1 MLPKE
6 IILRIDNISKSF
18 YEVKALQNISFDIYK
33 GEILGLLGANGA
45 GKSTLLKIIGGVQ
58 TSDNGH
64 IYLDNENLGS
74 INPHIAHE
82 KGIISVYQE
91 LNLFLNM
98 TIAENLF
105 IGRENKSKTN
115 LIDWKATRKKAK
127 TILESLGLDID
138 PDAEVA
144 SLSVANQHLVE
155 IARALSEKPKIL
167 LLDEPTASLSD
178 KEIQWLFTKIRE
190 LRQNGTT
197 VVYVSHR
204 LDEVTALCERCVIL
218 RDGKLADQ
226 LDGQFDKEKI
236 IRSMIGHN
244 VELIRTEAKKAAA
257 DVILEIKNLRL
268 RNLVKDVSFQLKK
281 GEILG
286 IAGLVGA
293 GRTEL
298 LGAIFG
304 TDPKNSGH
312 ISKQGKEIII
322 NNPIDAMNN
331 GIMLIPED
339 RKIDGLFLN
348 ESSRFNIASATLDK
362 RARGGFINEKQ
373 EKEIVTKASKDVQL
387 DTSRVEH
394 LVKLLSGGNQQKAV
408 IAKSLLV
415 NADVLLL
422 DEPTCGV
429 DIGARE
435 EIYSIIKEVS
445 NQGKSIILV
454 SSDWE
459 ELIYLSDRMLVM
471 SEGKITGV
479 LTVEEFTKENIGHLA
494 TISDVQKDEKGS
506 KVNYEGMAEGIHP
519 RHPEINSPVMLNA
532 KEYFGKLRTLFNN
545 NNTAILVVVTL
556 VMIIASISISDSFR
570 TLMNARNL
578 LGQAMPFLIL
588 TLGQLVVIVAGGL
601 DLSSGALVAAT
612 GVLGVSFMVSNPDKI
627 LLGVVIMLVFGLI
640 VGLLNSVLVVKAK
653 LDSFVVTLGMSIVL
667 TGVTLVITKAPI
679 GPSPKIL
686 RVLANQDI
694 YGIPYVLFLIILLT
708 VVFGI
713 LMRYTS
719 LGRSFY
725 AVGENPKGSYWAGL
739 PVQKTQ
745 FISFIIS
752 SLMAVVASLFLM
764 GRTGAGDPA
773 FGPGME
779 LTAIACALIGGAR
792 LGGGRGSMG
801 GALLGVFLLS
811 ILENILSLMNVDLW
825 YQEVFSGMLLLA
837 IIITYEYRMKK
848 NKVAFR
854 ANT

>member
-1 MLPKE
+1 MSQKDA
-6 IILRIDNISKSF
+6 IIKLDNISKSF

-58 TSDNGH
+58 RSDKGD
-64 IYLDNENLGS
+64 IYLDDENLDN
-74 INPHIAHE
+74 ITPHIAQQ

-98 TIAENLF
+98 TVAENLF
-105 IGRENKSKTN
+105 IGRENRSKTR

-167 LLDEPTASLSD
+167 LLDEPTASLSE
-178 KEIQWLFTKIRE
+178 KEIEWLFSKIRE
-190 LRQNGTT
+190 LRHNGTT
-197 VVYVSHR
+197 IVYVSHR
-204 LDEVTALCERCVIL
+204 LDEVIELCERCVIL

-226 LDGQFDKEKI
+226 LDGQFDKGKI
-236 IRSMIGHN
+236 INSMIGHN
-244 VELIRTEAKKAAA
+244 VELLRTEAKKVAA
-257 DVILEIKNLRL
+257 DIVLECKNISL
-268 RNLVKDVSFQLKK
+268 RNLIKDVSFELNR

-304 TDPKNSGH
+304 TDTKTSGH
-312 ISKQGKEIII
+312 IYKHGKEIKI
-322 NNPIDAMNN
+322 NNPKDAMDH

-339 RKIDGLFLN
+339 RKIDALFLN
-348 ESSRFNIASATLDK
+348 ESVRLNIASATLDK
-362 RARGGFINEKQ
+362 RAKGGFINFKRES
-373 EKEIVTKASKDVQL
+373 EVTKKAAEDVQL
-387 DTSRVEH
+387 DTSRIEH

-415 NADVLLL
+415 NANILLL
-422 DEPTCGV
+422 DEPTVGV

-435 EIYSIIKEVS
+435 EIYSIIKELS
-445 NQGKSIILV
+445 KQGKSIILV

-479 LTVEEFTKENIGHLA
+479 LAVEEFTKEKIGHLA
-494 TISDVQKDEKGS
+494 TIADVLQVDESSKGNLKGTGKQTPLGDS
-506 KVNYEGMAEGIHP
+506 ERNIT
-519 RHPEINSPVMLNA
+519 ILNNPKA
-532 KEYFGKLRTLFNN
+532 YFGKLKTSFSN
-545 NNTAILVVVTL
+545 NNTTILVVVTL
-556 VMIIASISISDSFR
+556 FLVIASISISDSFR

-588 TLGQLVVIVAGGL
+588 TLGQLVIIVAGGL

-612 GVLGVSFMVSNPDKI
+612 GVLGVSFMVNNPDKV
-627 LLGVVIMLVFGLI
+627 LLGVVIMLAFGLI
-640 VGLLNSVLVVKAK
+640 VGLMNSVLVVKAK

-667 TGVTLVITKAPI
+667 TGVTLIITKNPI

-686 RVLANQDI
+686 RVIANKDVL
-694 YGIPYVLFLIILLT
+694 GIPYVLFITIALV

-713 LMRYTS
+713 LMRYTA
-719 LGRSFY
+719 LGRRFY
-725 AVGENPKGSYWAGL
+725 AVGENPKGSFWAGL
-739 PVQKTQ
+739 PVQKTR
-745 FISFIIS
+745 FIAFMIS
-752 SLMAVVASLFLM
+752 ASMSVLAALFLM

-792 LGGGRGSMG
+792 LGGGRGSVG
-801 GALLGVFLLS
+801 GALLGVFLLA

-825 YQEVFSGMLLLA
+825 YQKVFGGMLLLA
-837 IIITYEYRMKK
+837 IIITYEYKMKK
-848 NKVAFR
+848 NRMALKS
-854 ANT
+854 

>member
-1 MLPKE
+1 
-6 IILRIDNISKSF
+6 
-18 YEVKALQNISFDIYK
+18 
-33 GEILGLLGANGA
+33 
-45 GKSTLLKIIGGVQ
+45 
-58 TSDNGH
+58 
-64 IYLDNENLGS
+64 
-74 INPHIAHE
+74 
-82 KGIISVYQE
+82 
-91 LNLFLNM
+91 
-98 TIAENLF
+98 
-105 IGRENKSKTN
+105 
-115 LIDWKATRKKAK
+115 
-127 TILESLGLDID
+127 LGLDID

-167 LLDEPTASLSD
+167 LLDEPTSTLSE

-190 LRQNGTT
+190 LGQNGTT

-204 LDEVTALCERCVIL
+204 LDEVIALCERCVIL
-218 RDGKLADQ
+218 RDGKLAQQ

-236 IRSMIGHN
+236 INSMIGHN
-244 VELIRTEAKKAAA
+244 IELLRTETTKAAV
-257 DVILEIKNLRL
+257 DVIMDFTNISL

-304 TDPKNSGH
+304 IDKKTSGH
-312 ISKQGKEIII
+312 IYKHGKEVIIK
-322 NNPIDAMNN
+322 NPKDAMDH

-339 RKIDGLFLN
+339 RKIDRLFLN
-348 ESSRFNIASATLDK
+348 ESVRFNISSATLEK
-362 RARGGFINEKQ
+362 RGKRGFINFKQ
-373 EKEIVTKASKDVQL
+373 EKESTAKAAKDVQL
-387 DTSRVEH
+387 DTSRIEH
-394 LVKLLSGGNQQKAV
+394 LVKLLSGGNQQKAL
-408 IAKSLLV
+408 IAKTLLV

-422 DEPTCGV
+422 DEPTVGV

-435 EIYSIIKEVS
+435 EIYSIIKELS

-479 LTVEEFTKENIGHLA
+479 LTEEDATKEKIGHLA
-494 TISDVQKDEKGS
+494 TIADVQKDSVDG
-506 KVNYEGMAEGIHP
+506 KVNYEGIGDETHVSNP
-519 RHPEINSPVMLNA
+519 DININA
-532 KEYFGKLRTLFNN
+532 VHNSKEYFGKLRNLFQN
-545 NNTAILVVVTL
+545 NNTVILAVVTLFLVVV
-556 VMIIASISISDSFR
+556 SILISDSFR

-578 LGQAMPFLIL
+578 LGQLMPYLIL
-588 TLGQLVVIVAGGL
+588 TLGQLVIIVVGGL
-601 DLSSGALVAAT
+601 DLSSGAAVAAS
-612 GVLGVSFMVSNPDKI
+612 GVLGVSFMVKNPDSV
-627 LLGVVIMLVFGLI
+627 LLGVVIMIAFGLI
-640 VGLLNSVLVVKAK
+640 VGLINSVLVVKAK

-667 TGVTLVITKAPI
+667 TGVSLIITKNPI

-686 RVLANQDI
+686 RVIANKDVL
-694 YGIPYVLFLIILLT
+694 GIPYVLFIIITLI

-713 LMRYTS
+713 LMKYTA
-719 LGRSFY
+719 LGRRFY

-745 FISFIIS
+745 FIAFVIS
-752 SLMAVVASLFLM
+752 ALMSVLTALFLM

-792 LGGGRGSMG
+792 LGGGRGTVG
-801 GALLGVFLLS
+801 GALLGVVMLV

-825 YQEVFSGMLLLA
+825 YQDVFSGMLLLA
-837 IIITYEYRMKK
+837 IIITYEMRMKK
-848 NKVAFR
+848 NKVAF
-854 ANT
+854 

>member
-1 MLPKE
+1 M
-6 IILRIDNISKSF
+6 
-18 YEVKALQNISFDIYK
+18 
-33 GEILGLLGANGA
+33 GANGA

-58 TSDNGH
+58 GSDKGD
-64 IYLDNENLGS
+64 IYLDNVNLG
-74 INPHIAHE
+74 NLTPYIAQQ

-91 LNLFLNM
+91 INLFLNM
-98 TIAENLF
+98 TVAENLF
-105 IGRENKSKTN
+105 IGRENKTITR
-115 LIDWKATRKKAK
+115 LIDWKAARKKAK
-127 TILESLGLDID
+127 TILEFMGLDID

-167 LLDEPTASLSD
+167 LLDEPTATLSD

-190 LRQNGTT
+190 LGQNGTT

-204 LDEVTALCERCVIL
+204 LDEVIELCKRCVIL

-236 IRSMIGHN
+236 INSMIGHN
-244 VELIRTEAKKAAA
+244 VELLKSEAKKASAE
-257 DVILEIKNLRL
+257 VIMECKNISL

-304 TDPKNSGH
+304 IDKITSGH
-312 ISKQGKEIII
+312 IYKQGKEVIIK
-322 NNPIDAMNN
+322 NPKDAIDN

-339 RKIDGLFLN
+339 RKIEGLFLN
-348 ESSRFNIASATLDK
+348 ESVRFNIASATLEK
-362 RARGGFINEKQ
+362 RVKGGFINDKQ
-373 EKEIVTKASKDVQL
+373 EKEIIAKAAKDVQL
-387 DTSRVEH
+387 DTSRIEH
-394 LVKLLSGGNQQKAV
+394 LVKPLSGGNQQKAV
-408 IAKSLLV
+408 IAKTLLV

-435 EIYSIIKEVS
+435 EIYSIIKDVS

-479 LTVEEFTKENIGHLA
+479 LTPEDVTKEKIGHLS
-494 TISDVQKDEKGS
+494 TIADVQKDEEDS
-506 KVNYEGMAEGIHP
+506 KVNPGGMGEET
-519 RHPEINSPVMLNA
+519 RERNPERNLAALRNP
-532 KEYFGKLRTLFNN
+532 KEYFGKLRNLYNN
-545 NNTAILVVVTL
+545 NNTSILAVVTL
-556 VMIIASISISDSFR
+556 FLVIGSILISDLFR
-570 TLMNARNL
+570 TFMNARNL

-588 TLGQLVVIVAGGL
+588 TLGQLVIIVAGGL

-612 GVLGVSFMVSNPDKI
+612 GVLGVSFMVKNPDSV
-627 LLGVVIMLVFGLI
+627 LLGIVIMLAFGLI
-640 VGLLNSVLVVKAK
+640 VGLINSVLVVKAK
-653 LDSFVVTLGMSIVL
+653 LDLFVVTLGMSIVL
-667 TGVTLVITKAPI
+667 TGVTLIITKNPI

-686 RVLANQDI
+686 RVIANKDI
-694 YGIPYVLFLIILLT
+694 FGIPYVLFIIIALVLIF
-708 VVFGI
+708 VI
-713 LMRYTS
+713 LMKYTS
-719 LGRSFY
+719 LGRRFY

-745 FISFIIS
+745 VIAFTIS
-752 SLMAVVASLFLM
+752 ASMSVLASIFLM

-779 LTAIACALIGGAR
+779 LKAIACALIGGAS
-792 LGGGRGSMG
+792 LGGGRGTVG
-801 GALLGVFLLS
+801 GALLGVLLLA

-825 YQEVFSGMLLLA
+825 YQEVIEGILLLA
-837 IIITYEYRMKK
+837 IIISYEMRMKK
-848 NKVAFR
+848 NRVAFQ
-854 ANT
+854 A

>member
-6 IILRIDNISKSF
+6 IILRIENISKSF

-58 TSDNGH
+58 TSDNGDV
-64 IYLDNENLGS
+64 YLDNENLGS

-115 LIDWKATRKKAK
+115 LIDWKATHKKAK
-127 TILESLGLDID
+127 KILESLGLDID

-167 LLDEPTASLSD
+167 LLDEPTASLSE

-226 LDGQFDKEKI
+226 LDGKFDKEKI

-257 DVILEIKNLRL
+257 DAILEIKNLRL

-304 TDPKNSGH
+304 TEPKNSGH
-312 ISKQGKEIII
+312 IYKQGKEIII
-322 NNPIDAMNN
+322 NNPIDAMDN

-373 EKEIVTKASKDVQL
+373 EKEIVAKAAKDVQL

-471 SEGKITGV
+471 AEGKITGF

-494 TISDVQKDEKGS
+494 TISDVQKDEEVS
-506 KVNYEGMAEGIHP
+506 KVNYKGMDEKTRP
-519 RHPEINSPVMLNA
+519 RNPELNRPAMLNA
-532 KEYFGKLRTLFNN
+532 KEYFGKLRSLFN

-556 VMIIASISISDSFR
+556 FMIIASISISDSFR

-588 TLGQLVVIVAGGL
+588 TLGQLVIIVAGGL

-612 GVLGVSFMVSNPDKI
+612 GVLGVSFMVKNPDSV

-640 VGLLNSVLVVKAK
+640 VGLINSVLVVKAK

-667 TGVTLVITKAPI
+667 TGVTLIITKNPI

-686 RVLANQDI
+686 RVIANKDVL
-694 YGIPYVLFLIILLT
+694 GIPYVLFIIIAL
-708 VVFGI
+708 VVLFGI
-713 LMRYTS
+713 LMKYTA

-739 PVQKTQ
+739 PVQKTR
-745 FISFIIS
+745 FIAFIIS
-752 SLMAVVASLFLM
+752 ASMSVLTALFLM

-792 LGGGRGSMG
+792 LGGGRGTVW
-801 GALLGVFLLS
+801 GALLGVLLLA

-825 YQEVFSGMLLLA
+825 YQEVFGGMLLLA

-848 NKVAFR
+848 NKMAFKP
-854 ANT
+854 

>member
-1 MLPKE
+1 MSQKDE
-6 IILRIDNISKSF
+6 IIKLDNISKSF

-45 GKSTLLKIIGGVQ
+45 GKSTLLKILGGVQ
-58 TSDNGH
+58 RSDKGN
-64 IYLDNENLGS
+64 IYLDNENLGNIS
-74 INPHIAHE
+74 PHIAQQ

-98 TIAENLF
+98 TVAENLF
-105 IGRENKSKTN
+105 IGRENKTKTR
-115 LIDWKATRKKAK
+115 LIDWNATRNKAK
-127 TILESLGLDID
+127 SILGNLGLDID
-138 PDAEVA
+138 PDAEVV

-167 LLDEPTASLSD
+167 LLDEPTASLSE
-178 KEIQWLFTKIRE
+178 KEIEWLFSKIRE
-190 LRQNGTT
+190 LRQDGTT

-204 LDEVTALCERCVIL
+204 LDEVIELCERCVIL

-226 LDGQFDKEKI
+226 LDGEFDKEKI

-244 VELIRTEAKKAAA
+244 VELLKTNAKKVTA
-257 DVILEIKNLRL
+257 DVILECKNISL
-268 RNLVKDVSFQLKK
+268 RNLVKDVSFELNR

-298 LGAIFG
+298 LSAIFG
-304 TDPKNSGH
+304 TDTKTSGD
-312 ISKQGKEIII
+312 IYKYGKEIKIK
-322 NNPIDAMNN
+322 NPKDAMDH

-339 RKIDGLFLN
+339 RKIDALFLN
-348 ESSRFNIASATLDK
+348 ESVRLNIASATLDK
-362 RARGGFINEKQ
+362 RVKGGFINVKQ
-373 EKEIVTKASKDVQL
+373 EKEVTNNAARDVQL
-387 DTSRVEH
+387 DTSRIEH

-422 DEPTCGV
+422 DEPTVGV

-435 EIYSIIKEVS
+435 EIYSIINELS
-445 NQGKSIILV
+445 EQGKSIILV

-479 LTVEEFTKENIGHLA
+479 LAVEEFTKEKIGHLA
-494 TISDVQKDEKGS
+494 TISDVQQTKDGS
-506 KVNYEGMAEGIHP
+506 KVYFEGTGEQTPLGDSERNIT
-519 RHPEINSPVMLNA
+519 ILNKSKA
-532 KEYFGKLRTLFNN
+532 YFGKLRTSFSN
-545 NNTAILVVVTL
+545 NNTTILVVVTL
-556 VMIIASISISDSFR
+556 FLVIASISISDSFR

-588 TLGQLVVIVAGGL
+588 TLGQLVIIVAGGL

-612 GVLGVSFMVSNPDKI
+612 GVLGVSFMVNNPDKV
-627 LLGVVIMLVFGLI
+627 LLGVVIMLAFGLI

-667 TGVTLVITKAPI
+667 SGVTLIITKNPI

-686 RVLANQDI
+686 RVIANKDVL
-694 YGIPYVLFLIILLT
+694 GIPYVLFITIALV

-713 LMRYTS
+713 LMRYTA
-719 LGRSFY
+719 LGRRFY
-725 AVGENPKGSYWAGL
+725 AVGENPKGSFWAGL
-739 PVQKTQ
+739 PVQKTR
-745 FISFIIS
+745 FIAFIIS
-752 SLMAVVASLFLM
+752 ASMSVLAALFLM

-792 LGGGRGSMG
+792 LGGGRGSVG
-801 GALLGVFLLS
+801 GALLGVFLLA

-825 YQEVFSGMLLLA
+825 YQEVFGAMLLLA

-848 NKVAFR
+848 NRLASKA
-854 ANT
+854 

>member
-1 MLPKE
+1 M
-6 IILRIDNISKSF
+6 
-18 YEVKALQNISFDIYK
+18 
-33 GEILGLLGANGA
+33 
-45 GKSTLLKIIGGVQ
+45 
-58 TSDNGH
+58 
-64 IYLDNENLGS
+64 DNENLGS
-74 INPHIAHE
+74 LTPHFAQQ

-98 TIAENLF
+98 TVAENLF
-105 IGRENKSKTN
+105 IGRENKTKTN

-155 IARALSEKPKIL
+155 IARALSNKPKIL

-178 KEIQWLFTKIRE
+178 KEIQWLFTKIRD

-204 LDEVTALCERCVIL
+204 LDEVITLCERCVVL

-226 LDGQFDKEKI
+226 LDGQFDKGKI
-236 IRSMIGHN
+236 IKSMIGHN
-244 VELIRTEAKKAAA
+244 VELIRTEAKKVAA
-257 DVILEIKNLRL
+257 DVVLECINIRL

-304 TDPKNSGH
+304 TATKTSGH
-312 ISKQGKEIII
+312 IYAHGKEVII
-322 NNPIDAMNN
+322 NNPSDAMDN

-348 ESSRFNIASATLDK
+348 ESVRFNIASATLDK
-362 RARGGFINEKQ
+362 RAKGGFINEKR
-373 EKEIVTKASKDVQL
+373 EKESTSKAASDVQL
-387 DTSRVEH
+387 DTSRIEH

-408 IAKSLLV
+408 IAKTLLV

-422 DEPTCGV
+422 DEPTSGV

-435 EIYSIIKEVS
+435 EIYSIIKELS
-445 NQGKSIILV
+445 DKGKSIVLV

-494 TISDVQKDEKGS
+494 TIADVQKNEEDS
-506 KVNYEGMAEGIHP
+506 KVNSEGMGDET
-519 RHPEINSPVMLNA
+519 RLRNPERNKIDVHDP
-532 KEYFGKLRTLFNN
+532 KEYFGKLRTSFNNNTANNNTAN
-545 NNTAILVVVTL
+545 NNTAILAVVTL
-556 VMIIASISISDSFR
+556 FMVIASISISDSFR

-588 TLGQLVVIVAGGL
+588 TLGQLVIIVAGGL

-612 GVLGVSFMVSNPDKI
+612 GVLGVSFMVNNPDSV
-627 LLGVVIMLVFGLI
+627 LLGVVIMLAFGLI
-640 VGLLNSVLVVKAK
+640 VGLMNSVLVVKAK

-667 TGVTLVITKAPI
+667 TGVTLIITKNPI

-686 RVLANQDI
+686 RVIANKDVL
-694 YGIPYVLFLIILLT
+694 GIPYVLIITIALV
-708 VVFGI
+708 VVFVI
-713 LMRYTS
+713 LMKYTA
-719 LGRSFY
+719 LGRRFY

-739 PVQKTQ
+739 PVQKTR
-745 FISFIIS
+745 FIAFIIS
-752 SLMAVVASLFLM
+752 ATMSVLTALFLM

-792 LGGGRGSMG
+792 LGGGRGSVG
-801 GALLGVFLLS
+801 GALLGVFLLA

-825 YQEVFSGMLLLA
+825 YQEVFGGMLLLA

-848 NKVAFR
+848 NRVASR
-854 ANT
+854 A

>member
-1 MLPKE
+1 MLQKDV
-6 IILRIDNISKSF
+6 ILRLENISKSF

-58 TSDNGH
+58 RSDKGD
-64 IYLDNENLGS
+64 IYLDNVNLGN
-74 INPHIAHE
+74 ITPYIAQQ

-98 TIAENLF
+98 TVAENLF
-105 IGRENKSKTN
+105 IGRENKTKIR
-115 LIDWKATRKKAK
+115 LIDWKATSKKAK
-127 TILESLGLDID
+127 SILESLGLDID

-167 LLDEPTASLSD
+167 LLDEPTSTLSD

-190 LRQNGTT
+190 LGQNGTT
-197 VVYVSHR
+197 IVYVSHR
-204 LDEVTALCERCVIL
+204 LDEVIALCERCVIL
-218 RDGKLADQ
+218 RDGMLAQQ

-236 IRSMIGHN
+236 INSMIGHN
-244 VELIRTEAKKAAA
+244 VELLRTEARKAAA
-257 DVILEIKNLRL
+257 DVIMEFKNISLG
-268 RNLVKDVSFQLKK
+268 NLVKDVSFQLKK

-304 TDPKNSGH
+304 IDKKTSGH
-312 ISKQGKEIII
+312 IYKHGKEVIIK
-322 NNPIDAMNN
+322 NPKDAMDN

-348 ESSRFNIASATLDK
+348 ESVRFNIASATLEK
-362 RARGGFINEKQ
+362 RAKGGFINVKQ
-373 EKEIVTKASKDVQL
+373 EKEIIAKAAKDVQL
-387 DTSRVEH
+387 DTSRIEH
-394 LVKLLSGGNQQKAV
+394 LVKLLSGGNQQKAF
-408 IAKSLLV
+408 IAKTLLV

-422 DEPTCGV
+422 DEPTVGV

-435 EIYSIIKEVS
+435 EIYSIIKELS

-471 SEGKITGV
+471 SEGKITGDMA
-479 LTVEEFTKENIGHLA
+479 VEEVTKEKIGHLA
-494 TISDVQKDEKGS
+494 TIADVQKDEEAS
-506 KVNYEGMAEGIHP
+506 KVNRKGMGDET
-519 RHPEINSPVMLNA
+519 RVRNPERNITVVHKP
-532 KEYFGKLRTLFNN
+532 KEYFGKLRTLYKN
-545 NNTAILVVVTL
+545 NNTVILAVVTL
-556 VMIIASISISDSFR
+556 FLVIASVSISDSFR
-570 TLMNARNL
+570 TFMNARNL

-588 TLGQLVVIVAGGL
+588 TLGQLAIIVAGGL
-601 DLSSGALVAAT
+601 DLSSGALVAAS
-612 GVLGVSFMVSNPDKI
+612 GVLGVSFMVNNPDSV
-627 LLGVVIMLVFGLI
+627 LLGIVIMLAFGLI
-640 VGLLNSVLVVKAK
+640 VGLINSVLVVKAK
-653 LDSFVVTLGMSIVL
+653 LDSFVVTLGMSIVV
-667 TGVTLVITKAPI
+667 TGVSLIITKNPI

-686 RVLANQDI
+686 RDIANKDVL
-694 YGIPYVLFLIILLT
+694 GIPYVLFIIIALV

-713 LMRYTS
+713 LMKYTA
-719 LGRSFY
+719 LGRRFY

-745 FISFIIS
+745 FIAFMIS
-752 SLMAVVASLFLM
+752 ASMAVLAALFLM
-764 GRTGAGDPA
+764 GRTGAGDPS

-792 LGGGRGSMG
+792 LGGGRGTVG
-801 GALLGVFLLS
+801 GALLGVLLLA

-825 YQEVFSGMLLLA
+825 YQDVFSGMLLLA
-837 IIITYEYRMKK
+837 IIITYEMRMKK
-848 NKVAFR
+848 NKVAF
-854 ANT
+854 

>member
-1 MLPKE
+1 MLQKDV
-6 IILRIDNISKSF
+6 ILRLENISKSF
-18 YEVKALQNISFDIYK
+18 FEVKALQNISFDIYE

-58 TSDNGH
+58 RSDKGD
-64 IYLDNENLGS
+64 IYLDNVNLDS
-74 INPHIAHE
+74 ITPYIAQQ

-98 TIAENLF
+98 TVAENLF
-105 IGRENKSKTN
+105 IGRENKTITG

-144 SLSVANQHLVE
+144 SLSMANQHLVE
-155 IARALSEKPKIL
+155 IARVLSEKPKIL
-167 LLDEPTASLSD
+167 LLDEPTATLSE

-204 LDEVTALCERCVIL
+204 LDEVIELCERCVIL

-236 IRSMIGHN
+236 IKSMIGHN
-244 VELIRTEAKKAAA
+244 VEFLRTEVKKVSA
-257 DVILEIKNLRL
+257 DVIFECKNISL

-304 TDPKNSGH
+304 TDTKTSGH
-312 ISKQGKEIII
+312 IYKHSKEIII
-322 NNPIDAMNN
+322 NNPKNAMDN

-348 ESSRFNIASATLDK
+348 ESVRFNIASATLDK
-362 RARGGFINEKQ
+362 RVKGGFINVKQ
-373 EKEIVTKASKDVQL
+373 EKEITAKAARDVQL
-387 DTSRVEH
+387 DTSRIEH
-394 LVKLLSGGNQQKAV
+394 LVKLLSGGNQQKAF
-408 IAKSLLV
+408 IAKTLVV

-422 DEPTCGV
+422 DEPTSGV

-435 EIYSIIKEVS
+435 EIYSIIKELS

-471 SEGKITGV
+471 AEGKITGI
-479 LTVEEFTKENIGHLA
+479 LAVEDFAKEKIGHFA
-494 TISDVQKDEKGS
+494 TIADVQKDVEGS
-506 KVNYEGMAEGIHP
+506 KVNYERKGEET
-519 RHPEINSPVMLNA
+519 RVRNPERNITVLQNP
-532 KEYFGKLRTLFNN
+532 KDYFGKLRTLYEN
-545 NNTAILVVVTL
+545 NNTAILAFVTL
-556 VMIIASISISDSFR
+556 VLVITSVSISDSFR

-578 LGQAMPFLIL
+578 LGQAMPYLIL
-588 TLGQLVVIVAGGL
+588 TLGQLVIIVAGGL
-601 DLSSGALVAAT
+601 DLSSGALVAAS
-612 GVLGVSFMVSNPDKI
+612 GVLGVSFMVKHPDSV
-627 LLGVVIMLVFGLI
+627 LLGVVIMLAFGLLA
-640 VGLLNSVLVVKAK
+640 GLVNAVLVVKAK

-667 TGVTLVITKAPI
+667 TGVTLIITKNPI

-686 RVLANQDI
+686 RIIANNDVL
-694 YGIPYVLFLIILLT
+694 GIPYVLFIIIAL
-708 VVFGI
+708 VVMFGI
-713 LMRYTS
+713 IMKYTA
-719 LGRSFY
+719 LGRRFY

-739 PVQKTQ
+739 PVQKTR
-745 FISFIIS
+745 FIAFIIS
-752 SLMAVVASLFLM
+752 ASMSVLAALFLM

-792 LGGGRGSMG
+792 LGGGKGTVG
-801 GALLGVFLLS
+801 GALLGVSMLA

-825 YQEVFSGMLLLA
+825 YQEVFTGMLLLA
-837 IIITYEYRMKK
+837 IIITYEMRMKK
-848 NKVAFR
+848 SRVAFK
-854 ANT
+854 A

>member
-1 MLPKE
+1 MLQKDV
-6 IILRIDNISKSF
+6 ILRLENISKSF

-58 TSDNGH
+58 RSDKGD
-64 IYLDNENLGS
+64 IYLDNVNLGN
-74 INPHIAHE
+74 ITPNIAQQ

-98 TIAENLF
+98 TVAENLF
-105 IGRENKSKTN
+105 IGKENKTRTR

-138 PDAEVA
+138 PDADVA

-155 IARALSEKPKIL
+155 IARVLIEKPKIL
-167 LLDEPTASLSD
+167 LLDEPTATLSD
-178 KEIQWLFTKIRE
+178 KEIQWLFTKIRT
-190 LRQNGTT
+190 LGQNGTT

-204 LDEVTALCERCVIL
+204 LDEVIALCERCVIL

-236 IRSMIGHN
+236 INCMIGHN
-244 VELIRTEAKKAAA
+244 VELLRTETKKAAA
-257 DVILEIKNLRL
+257 DVIMEFKNISLG
-268 RNLVKDVSFQLKK
+268 NLVKDISFQLKK

-304 TDPKNSGH
+304 IDKKTSGH
-312 ISKQGKEIII
+312 IFKHGKEVIIK
-322 NNPIDAMNN
+322 NPKDAMDN

-348 ESSRFNIASATLDK
+348 ESVRFNIASATLEK
-362 RARGGFINEKQ
+362 RAKGGFINVKQ
-373 EKEIVTKASKDVQL
+373 EKEIITKAAKDVQL
-387 DTSRVEH
+387 DTSRIEN
-394 LVKLLSGGNQQKAV
+394 LVKLLSGGNQQKAF
-408 IAKSLLV
+408 IAKTLLV

-435 EIYSIIKEVS
+435 EIYTIIKELS
-445 NQGKSIILV
+445 HQGKSIILV

-471 SEGKITGV
+471 SEGKITGI
-479 LTVEEFTKENIGHLA
+479 LAIEEVTKEKIGHLA
-494 TISDVQKDEKGS
+494 TIADVQKDEEGS
-506 KVNYEGMAEGIHP
+506 KVNREGMGEETRARNTERNITVVHNP
-519 RHPEINSPVMLNA
+519 KDYI
-532 KEYFGKLRTLFNN
+532 GKLRTIYKN
-545 NNTAILVVVTL
+545 NNTAILPIVTL
-556 VMIIASISISDSFR
+556 FLVIASVSINDSFR
-570 TLMNARNL
+570 TFMNARNL
-578 LGQAMPFLIL
+578 LGQAMPYLIL

-601 DLSSGALVAAT
+601 DLSSGAAVAAS
-612 GVLGVSFMVSNPDKI
+612 GVLGVSFMVKNPDSV
-627 LLGVVIMLVFGLI
+627 LLGIVIMLTFGLI
-640 VGLLNSVLVVKAK
+640 VGLFNSVLVVKAK

-667 TGVTLVITKAPI
+667 TGVSLIITKNPI

-686 RVLANQDI
+686 RDIANKDVL
-694 YGIPYVLFLIILLT
+694 GIPYVLFIIIAL
-708 VVFGI
+708 VIVFGI
-713 LMRYTS
+713 LMKYTA
-719 LGRSFY
+719 LGRRFY

-745 FISFIIS
+745 FIAYMIS
-752 SLMAVVASLFLM
+752 ASMSVLTALFLM

-792 LGGGRGSMG
+792 LGGGSGTVG
-801 GALLGVFLLS
+801 GALLGVLLLA

-825 YQEVFSGMLLLA
+825 YQDVFSGMLLLA
-837 IIITYEYRMKK
+837 IIITYEMRMKK
-848 NKVAFR
+848 NRVAF
-854 ANT
+854 

>member
-1 MLPKE
+1 MLQNNV
-6 IILRIDNISKSF
+6 ILRIENISKSF

-58 TSDNGH
+58 KSDKGD
-64 IYLDNENLGS
+64 IYLDNVNLGN
-74 INPHIAHE
+74 ITPYIAQQ

-91 LNLFLNM
+91 INLFLNM
-98 TIAENLF
+98 TVAENLL
-105 IGRENKSKTN
+105 IGRENKTITR

-127 TILESLGLDID
+127 SILESLGLDID

-155 IARALSEKPKIL
+155 IALALSEKPKIL
-167 LLDEPTASLSD
+167 LLDEPTAALSD
-178 KEIQWLFTKIRE
+178 KEIQWLFLKIRE
-190 LRQNGTT
+190 LGQNGTT

-204 LDEVTALCERCVIL
+204 LDEVIELCERCVIL

-236 IRSMIGHN
+236 INSMIGHN
-244 VELIRTEAKKAAA
+244 VVLLRTEAKKVSA
-257 DVILEIKNLRL
+257 DVIMECKNISL
-268 RNLVKDVSFQLKK
+268 RNRVKDVSFQLNK

-304 TDPKNSGH
+304 IDKKTSGH
-312 ISKQGKEIII
+312 IYKHGKEVIIK
-322 NNPIDAMNN
+322 NPKDAMDN

-348 ESSRFNIASATLDK
+348 ESVRFNISSATLEK
-362 RARGGFINEKQ
+362 RAKIGFTNEKR
-373 EKEIVTKASKDVQL
+373 EKEVIAKAAKGVQL
-387 DTSRVEH
+387 DTSRIEH

-408 IAKSLLV
+408 IAKTLLV

-479 LTVEEFTKENIGHLA
+479 LTPEEVTKEKIGHLS
-494 TISDVQKDEKGS
+494 TIADMQKHEEIS
-506 KVNYEGMAEGIHP
+506 KVNCEGTGEETLA
-519 RHPEINSPVMLNA
+519 RNPERNIAIVHNP
-532 KEYFGKLRTLFNN
+532 KDFFGKLRTLYKN
-545 NNTAILVVVTL
+545 NNTALLAIVTMFL
-556 VMIIASISISDSFR
+556 IIASASISDSFR
-570 TLMNARNL
+570 TLMNARNV

-588 TLGQLVVIVAGGL
+588 TLGQLVIIVAGGL
-601 DLSSGALVAAT
+601 DLSSGAVVAAT
-612 GVLGVSFMVSNPDKI
+612 SVLGVSFMVKNPDSV
-627 LLGVVIMLVFGLI
+627 LLGIMIMLAFGLI
-640 VGLLNSVLVVKAK
+640 VGLINSVLVVKAK

-667 TGVTLVITKAPI
+667 TGVTFIITKTPI

-686 RVLANQDI
+686 RVIANKDVL
-694 YGIPYVLFLIILLT
+694 GIPYVLFIIIAL
-708 VVFGI
+708 VVLFGI
-713 LMRYTS
+713 LMKYTA
-719 LGRSFY
+719 LGRRFY

-739 PVQKTQ
+739 AVQKTR
-745 FISFIIS
+745 FIAFMIS
-752 SLMAVVASLFLM
+752 ASMSVLAALFLM

-779 LTAIACALIGGAR
+779 LKAIACALIGGAR
-792 LGGGRGSMG
+792 LGGGKGTVG
-801 GALLGVFLLS
+801 GALLGVLLLA
-811 ILENILSLMNVDLW
+811 ILENILSLMQVDLW
-825 YQEVFSGMLLLA
+825 YQKVFEGILLLA
-837 IIITYEYRMKK
+837 IIIAYELRMKK
-848 NKVAFR
+848 K
-854 ANT
+854 

>member
-115 LIDWKATRKKAK
+115 LIDWKATHKKAK
-127 TILESLGLDID
+127 KILESLGLDID

-167 LLDEPTASLSD
+167 LLDEPTASLSE

-226 LDGQFDKEKI
+226 LDGKFDKEKI

-257 DVILEIKNLRL
+257 DAILEIKNLRL

-304 TDPKNSGH
+304 TEPKNSGH
-312 ISKQGKEIII
+312 IYKQGKEIII
-322 NNPIDAMNN
+322 NNPIDAMDN

-373 EKEIVTKASKDVQL
+373 EKEIVAKAAKDVQL

-471 SEGKITGV
+471 AEGKITGF

-494 TISDVQKDEKGS
+494 TISDVQKDEEVS
-506 KVNYEGMAEGIHP
+506 KVNYKGMDEKTRP
-519 RHPEINSPVMLNA
+519 RNPELNRPAMLNA
-532 KEYFGKLRTLFNN
+532 KEYFGKLRSLFN

-556 VMIIASISISDSFR
+556 FMIIASISISDSFR

-588 TLGQLVVIVAGGL
+588 TLGQLVIIVAGGL

-612 GVLGVSFMVSNPDKI
+612 GVLGVSFMVKNPDSV

-640 VGLLNSVLVVKAK
+640 VGLINSVLVVKAK

-667 TGVTLVITKAPI
+667 TGVTLIITKNPI

-686 RVLANQDI
+686 RVIANKDVL
-694 YGIPYVLFLIILLT
+694 GIPYVLFIIIAL
-708 VVFGI
+708 VVLFGI
-713 LMRYTS
+713 LMKYTA

-739 PVQKTQ
+739 PVQKTR
-745 FISFIIS
+745 FIAFIIS
-752 SLMAVVASLFLM
+752 ASMSVLTALFLM

-792 LGGGRGSMG
+792 LGGGRGTVW
-801 GALLGVFLLS
+801 GALLGVLLLA

-825 YQEVFSGMLLLA
+825 YQEVFGGMLLLA

-848 NKVAFR
+848 NKMAFKP
-854 ANT
+854 

>member
-1 MLPKE
+1 MLHKDV
-6 IILRIDNISKSF
+6 ILRIENISKSF
-18 YEVKALQNISFDIYK
+18 YEVKALQNISFDINK

-58 TSDNGH
+58 RSDEGS
-64 IYLDNENLGS
+64 IYLENENLGN
-74 INPHIAHE
+74 INPYIAQQN
-82 KGIISVYQE
+82 GIISVYQE
-91 LNLFLNM
+91 INLFLNM
-98 TIAENLF
+98 TVAENLS
-105 IGRENKSKTN
+105 IGRETKTKTR

-167 LLDEPTASLSD
+167 LLDEPTATLSD
-178 KEIQWLFTKIRE
+178 KEIEWLFTRIRE
-190 LRQNGTT
+190 LVQNGTT

-218 RDGKLADQ
+218 RDGKLAHQ
-226 LDGQFDKEKI
+226 LDGQFDKETI
-236 IRSMIGHN
+236 INCMIGHN
-244 VELIRTEAKKAAA
+244 VEFLKAEAKKVTS
-257 DVILEIKNLRL
+257 DVTLECKNISL
-268 RNLVKDVSFQLKK
+268 RNRVKDVSFQLKK

-304 TDPKNSGH
+304 IDKKTSGH
-312 ISKQGKEIII
+312 IYKDGKEVII
-322 NNPIDAMNN
+322 NSSKDAMDN

-339 RKIDGLFLN
+339 RKIEGLFLN
-348 ESSRFNIASATLDK
+348 ESVRFNIASATIEK
-362 RARGGFINEKQ
+362 RAKGGFINYKQ
-373 EKEIVTKASKDVQL
+373 EKEIISNAAREVQL
-387 DTSRVEH
+387 DTSRIEH

-408 IAKSLLV
+408 IAKMLLV

-445 NQGKSIILV
+445 NQGKSIIIV

-479 LTVEEFTKENIGHLA
+479 LSEEEVTKEKIGHLS
-494 TISDVQKDEKGS
+494 TIADVQKDESSS
-506 KVNYEGMAEGIHP
+506 KVKSKGVGGAS
-519 RHPEINSPVMLNA
+519 RARDPERKISVLDHTS
-532 KEYFGKLRTLFNN
+532 EYIGKLRTLINN
-545 NNTAILVVVTL
+545 NNTAILAIVTL
-556 VMIIASISISDSFR
+556 LLVITSVSISDSFR
-570 TLMNARNL
+570 TLMNAKNL

-601 DLSSGALVAAT
+601 DLSSGTVVAAT
-612 GVLGVSFMVSNPDKI
+612 GVLGVSFMVKNPDSV
-627 LLGVVIMLVFGLI
+627 LLGVVIMLAFGLI
-640 VGLLNSVLVVKAK
+640 VGLINSLLVVKAK
-653 LDSFVVTLGMSIVL
+653 LDSFVVTLGMSIVI
-667 TGVTLVITKAPI
+667 TGVTLIITKNPI

-686 RVLANQDI
+686 RIIANREVL
-694 YGIPYVLFLIILLT
+694 GIPYVLFIIIAL
-708 VVFGI
+708 VAVFGI
-713 LMRYTS
+713 LMKYTA

-739 PVQKTQ
+739 HVQKTQ
-745 FISFIIS
+745 SLSFMISATMS
-752 SLMAVVASLFLM
+752 VLTALFLM

-779 LTAIACALIGGAR
+779 LKAIACALIGGAS
-792 LGGGRGSMG
+792 LGGGRGKVG
-801 GALLGVFLLS
+801 GALLGVLLLA
-811 ILENILSLMNVDLW
+811 ILQNILSLKNVDLW
-825 YQEVFSGMLLLA
+825 YQDVIGGILLLA
-837 IIITYEYRMKK
+837 IIMSYEMRMKK
-848 NKVAFR
+848 NKA
-854 ANT
+854 AY